1 MLTKTTLTIMR
12 ARIAQ
17 LTHEVGV
24 LRRENERLREVL
36 KAIDAE
42 ATRQRRENERLN
54 QKNKRLHHKNYN
66 LRTALEANGIS
77 QIQTEPVK
85 DIWHS

>member
-17 LTHEVGV
+17 LMHEIGV
-24 LRRENERLREVL
+24 LRQENARLRE
-36 KAIDAE
+36 
-42 ATRQRRENERLN
+42 RL
-54 QKNKRLHHKNYN
+54 QE
-66 LRTALEANGIS
+66 LRADDPVS
-77 QIQTEPVK
+77 VDPVK

>member
-24 LRRENERLREVL
+24 LRRENERLRE
-36 KAIDAE
+36 
-42 ATRQRRENERLN
+42 
-54 QKNKRLHHKNYN
+54 RLHE
-66 LRTALEANGIS
+66 LRADDPVRV
-77 QIQTEPVK
+77 EPVQ
-85 DIWHS
+85 DDSHS